1 MPAISFS
8 RLPLMAVLAGALALA
23 ACDRKPEQGTVGQ
36 QVDSA
41 IAKAEQKTQAVIAK
55 VEQKTDAAAT
65 TIGQK
70 TEQAMYTASA
80 KMKDAA
86 ITTSINAELT
96 RDKSLSALKIN
107 VDTTAGRVLLK
118 GSAPDAGS
126 RDRATQLAQQV
137 QGVVA
142 VDNQLKVRSN

>member
-1 MPAISFS
+1 MQHMNPS
-8 RLPLMAVLAGALALA
+8 RLTLAAVLIAALGLA
-23 ACDRKPEQGTVGQ
+23 ACDRKPEQATVGQ
-36 QVDSA
+36 QLDTA
-41 IAKAEQKTQAVIAK
+41 MAKAERKTEAVIAK

-70 TEQAMYTASA
+70 TDQAMDTASA

-107 VDTTAGRVLLK
+107 VDTTGGRVLLK
-118 GSAPDAGS
+118 GTAPDASS
-126 RDRATQLAQQV
+126 RDRATQLAQRV
-137 QGVVA
+137 EGVVG
-142 VDNQLKVRSN
+142 VDNQLEVRSN

>member
-1 MPAISFS
+1 MQHMPRS
-8 RLPLMAVLAGALALA
+8 RLPLAAVLIAALGMA
-23 ACDRKPEQGTVGQ
+23 ACDRKPEQATVGQ
-36 QVDSA
+36 QIDTAV
-41 IAKAEQKTQAVIAK
+41 AKAERKTEAVIAK

-70 TEQAMYTASA
+70 TNQAMDTASA

-118 GSAPDAGS
+118 GTAPDASS
-126 RDRATQLAQQV
+126 RDRATQLAQRV
-137 QGVVA
+137 EGVVG
-142 VDNQLKVRSN
+142 VDNQLEVRSN